1 MTVIGIDVGGTSIK
15 GAAVNESGKMFDTF
29 TVSVSKNEKGI
40 DVLTRLASTVKK
52 YISTHSEIGEVSGIG
67 MGVPGVID
75 STNGIVCHSA
85 NLPFW
90 ANLNVKS
97 VMEKLTGLPVKITN
111 DANAA
116 ILGEVKFGAGDNC
129 ETAIMLTLGTGIG
142 CGVVL
147 NGKLFEGNEGKGAE
161 FGHSTLMIGGRQCSC
176 GRKGCFEA
184 YASASALIRD
194 TEEAIAKHP
203 KTKMKEIAVQYGA
216 VNGRVAFKAA
226 RDFQDPWAIKVV
238 DQYITYLGEGLLNI
252 CNIFRPNM
260 IILSGGIANEG
271 KYLFERVTKY
281 IKDRDYGYK
290 NSPEVK
296 VVQGKLGYD
305 SGKIGAAAL
314 FF

>member
-194 TEEAIAKHP
+194 TQEAIAKHP

>member
-15 GAAVNESGKMFDTF
+15 GAAVTDKGHMFDVF
-29 TVSVSKNEKGI
+29 TIDVDKNEKGI
-40 DVLTRLASTVKK
+40 DVLDRLAATIKQYVA
-52 YISTHSEIGEVSGIG
+52 THSEIGEISGIG

-75 STNGIVCHSA
+75 SKRGVVCYSA
-85 NLPFW
+85 NLPYW
-90 ANLNVKS
+90 SNLEVKNI
-97 VMEKLTGLPVKITN
+97 MEKLTGLPVKITN

-147 NGKLFEGNEGKGAE
+147 NGHLFEGNEGKGAE
-161 FGHSTLMIGGRQCSC
+161 FGHSTLMVGGRQCSC

-194 TEEAIAKHP
+194 TEEAIDAHP
-203 KTKMKEIAVQYGA
+203 ESIMKTIAVQFGK

-226 RDFQDPWAIKVV
+226 REFNDPYAIEVV

-252 CNIFRPNM
+252 CNIFRPNL

-271 KYLFERVTKY
+271 AYFFERVQQY
-281 IKDRDYGYK
+281 LKDRDYGYK